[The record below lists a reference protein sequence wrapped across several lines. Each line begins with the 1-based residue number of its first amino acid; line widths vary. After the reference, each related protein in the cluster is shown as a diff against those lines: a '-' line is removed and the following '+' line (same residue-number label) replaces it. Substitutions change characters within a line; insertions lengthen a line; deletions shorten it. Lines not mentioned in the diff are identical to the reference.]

1 MTSIDLLVLGGGV
14 TGLGIARLAAHHGW
28 QVTLLER
35 DDLASGASSAT
46 SHMLHGG
53 VRYLEHG
60 QFALVREA
68 LSERAA
74 VSRMAPGLARPTRFL
89 VPLSRGAR
97 VPGWKLGLG
106 LTVYDL
112 LAGSAGLSPH
122 RMIAAR
128 DALAL
133 EPGLA
138 SNGLSGAGLYS
149 DVVMDDAR
157 LAIAVA
163 QDAAAHG
170 ASIRTHTELIAVRP
184 AAEGH
189 EVQWRDR
196 DTGEDQRAVTRV
208 IINATGS
215 WTDATRTA
223 LTRMLRPGSPD
234 PGPLL
239 RPSRG
244 IHLVYPALTRGHALL
259 DLMPNGRVL
268 FVIPFAGRALV
279 GTTEVEVDSPPT
291 DEQRAPSLDEARTL
305 HAALTRLL
313 PEAADL
319 RPLAVYT
326 GVRPLLSAAGGVGGA
341 SREHRVLREG
351 RVITVAGGKY
361 TTFRAMAREAFVAA
375 AAILGRERIARDSTA
390 LLPLPPPDDADGAT
404 LGAHAASTWA
414 RTLPDALRRRSAR
427 WLDPDRGLG
436 IAPAVADAMARRL
449 GWSGERIRE
458 ELDRYESTVHD
469 EHDWLARALPHGAA
483 GAPPGDRHG

>member
-1 MTSIDLLVLGGGV
+1 MSAIDLLVLGGGV
-14 TGLGIARLAAHHGW
+14 TGLGVARLAALHGW

-68 LSERAA
+68 LAERAA
-74 VSRMAPGLARPTRFL
+74 VSRMAPGLARPTRFM

-106 LTVYDL
+106 LTVYDF
-112 LAGSAGLSPH
+112 LAGSANLSPH
-122 RMIAAR
+122 RMISAR

-133 EPGLA
+133 EPALA
-138 SNGLSGAGLYS
+138 SSGLLGAGMYS

-170 ASIRTHTELIAVRP
+170 ANIHTHSELIAVRP
-184 AAEGH
+184 AADGH

-196 DTGEDQRAVTRV
+196 DTGEDQRAITRV
-208 IINATGS
+208 IVNATGS

-223 LTRMLRPGSPD
+223 LTRMLRPGSAD
-234 PGPLL
+234 PSPLL

-244 IHLVYPALTRGHALL
+244 IHLVYPTLTRGHAVL
-259 DLMPNGRVL
+259 DLTPDGRVL

-279 GTTEVEVDSPPT
+279 GTTEIEVDSPPST
-291 DEQRAPSLDEARTL
+291 EQRAPSLDEARSL
-305 HAALTRLL
+305 HTALARVI
-313 PEAADL
+313 PSAADA
-319 RPLAVYT
+319 RPLAVFT
-326 GVRPLLSAAGGVGGA
+326 GVRPLLSASGGVGGA

-351 RVITVAGGKY
+351 RVLTVAGGKY
-361 TTFRAMAREAFVAA
+361 TTFRAMARDAFVAA
-375 AAILGRERIARDSTA
+375 AEILGRDRAPRDSTA
-390 LLPLPPPDDADGAT
+390 LLPVPPPDDADGPT
-404 LGAHAASTWA
+404 LGAHAAATWA
-414 RTLPDALRRRSAR
+414 RTLPDALRRRSSR

-436 IAPAVADAMARRL
+436 IAPSVADAMARRL
-449 GWSGERIRE
+449 GWNGERIRE
-458 ELDRYESTVHD
+458 ELDRYESTVR
-469 EHDWLARALPHGAA
+469 EEQDWLARALPPGA
-483 GAPPGDRHG
+483 